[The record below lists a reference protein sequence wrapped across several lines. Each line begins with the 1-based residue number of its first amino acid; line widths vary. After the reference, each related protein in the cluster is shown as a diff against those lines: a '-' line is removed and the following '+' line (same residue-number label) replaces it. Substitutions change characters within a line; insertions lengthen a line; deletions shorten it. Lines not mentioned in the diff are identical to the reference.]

1 MREDRRSFGE
11 EITPVVTGP
20 VLGAN
25 DEDEDEDWE
34 DEEEEEQQEKHEE
47 KEEDEE
53 DDEEEDEPVWTV
65 FAAGRILS
73 GISGA
78 IYVSFYFHA

>member
-20 VLGAN
+20 VSAAN

-47 KEEDEE
+47 KEEDE
-53 DDEEEDEPVWTV
+53 DEDEPVWTV
-65 FAAGRILS
+65 SAAGRILS
-73 GISGA
+73 GI
-78 IYVSFYFHA
+78 

>member
-20 VLGAN
+20 VSGAN
-25 DEDEDEDWE
+25 DQDE
-34 DEEEEEQQEKHEE
+34 DEEEEEEEEEEE
-47 KEEDEE
+47 KKG
-53 DDEEEDEPVWTV
+53 EEEEEEEEEPVWTAS
-65 FAAGRILS
+65 AAGRILS

-78 IYVSFYFHA
+78 IYVSFFCHA

>member
-20 VLGAN
+20 VSGAN
-25 DEDEDEDWE
+25 DDDE
-34 DEEEEEQQEKHEE
+34 DEEEEA
-47 KEEDEE
+47 
-53 DDEEEDEPVWTV
+53 EEEEAEEEEAEEEEPVWTAS
-65 FAAGRILS
+65 AAGRILS

-78 IYVSFYFHA
+78 IYVSFY

>member
-20 VLGAN
+20 VSDAN

-34 DEEEEEQQEKHEE
+34 DEEEEGQQEKHEE
-47 KEEDEE
+47 KEEDE
-53 DDEEEDEPVWTV
+53 PVWTV
-65 FAAGRILS
+65 SAAGRILS
-73 GISGA
+73 GI
-78 IYVSFYFHA
+78 